1 MLKSYLAAPLMA
13 VAVVLVT
20 PGPARAQIASPPWG
34 EPINTP
40 DRFVVLASYNN
51 EAVYDQETG
60 LVWEQSPATTPQ
72 IWSTAQYVCNRKT
85 VGNRKG
91 WRVPTV
97 QELASLIDPS
107 VSLPG
112 PALPAGHPFDQT
124 ALRVFYW
131 SASTRGG
138 ADLAGDGWTVAFN
151 SGEVFPYSKASNVNV
166 WCVRGGQAG
175 WNP

>member
-1 MLKSYLAAPLMA
+1 MTKRFISAAF
-13 VAVVLVT
+13 AVVNIMLLASVS
-20 PGPARAQIASPPWG
+20 AFAQAQWG

-60 LVWEQSPATTPQ
+60 LVWEQSPATTSQ
-72 IWSTAQYVCNRKT
+72 IWSTAQWFCNRKT

-107 VSLPG
+107 VPFPG
-112 PALPAGHPFDQT
+112 P
-124 ALRVFYW
+124 
-131 SASTRGG
+131 
-138 ADLAGDGWTVAFN
+138 
-151 SGEVFPYSKASNVNV
+151 
-166 WCVRGGQAG
+166 
-175 WNP
+175 